1 MPKLKIYGVDID
13 PEPVAYGKEHY
24 LSELTD
30 EQKQVIDIRE
40 GNVLTGE
47 LPKVQMAFAFNFSYF
62 TFKERHVLKQ
72 YFQNMYNSLEKDG
85 VMVLDCFGGS
95 KCQEANEEET
105 EYEDEGYSYFW
116 DQDSFNPVN
125 NHAQFYI
132 HFQKEGEN
140 KREKVFSY
148 DWRMWSLPEIREI
161 LKEVGFKES
170 HVYWEGTDED
180 GEGDGVFTRTELGED
195 CESWVSYIVGVK

>member
-1 MPKLKIYGVDID
+1 M
-13 PEPVAYGKEHY
+13 
-24 LSELTD
+24 S
-30 EQKQVIDIRE
+30 
-40 GNVLTGE
+40 
-47 LPKVQMAFAFNFSYF
+47 
-62 TFKERHVLKQ
+62 
-72 YFQNMYNSLEKDG
+72 
-85 VMVLDCFGGS
+85 GS
-95 KCQEANEEET
+95 QRKET

-140 KREKVFSY
+140 KEKKSLAMTGVCGVFQ
-148 DWRMWSLPEIREI
+148 EIREI